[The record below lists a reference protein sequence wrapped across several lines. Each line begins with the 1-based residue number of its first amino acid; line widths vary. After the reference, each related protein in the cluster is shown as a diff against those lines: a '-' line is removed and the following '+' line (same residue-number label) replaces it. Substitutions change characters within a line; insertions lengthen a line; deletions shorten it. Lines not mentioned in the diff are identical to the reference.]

1 MCTRKAAKRSRAT
14 SSRSTSPASA
24 PFEGG
29 SSKGFFLELGSN
41 QFIPGF
47 EEQLVGAKAGESRE
61 VNVTFPKDYHS
72 ADLAGAPVVF
82 DVTVHEVHH
91 LHVPEIDEK
100 LAKELGFKD
109 LEALKGAVR
118 QQVGFEY
125 ERLARGKAKKQLFDL
140 LDEEVKFDVPPKMLE
155 LEFDAIW
162 KQVEDAKKAGDP
174 SLKDR
179 PEAEL
184 KKEYEAIAKR
194 RVKLGILLSEV
205 GRANNLQISRE
216 ELSAAVMSQARN
228 FPGEEE
234 KVFEFYRKNP
244 AQIDELKGPI
254 LEEKAVDFILSKA
267 KRNKKP
273 ITLEALRSEDEEEA
287 SGDGKA
293 KKAKSK
299 KA

>member
-1 MCTRKAAKRSRAT
+1 M
-14 SSRSTSPASA
+14 
-24 PFEGG
+24 
-29 SSKGFFLELGSN
+29 
-41 QFIPGF
+41 
-47 EEQLVGAKAGESRE
+47 
-61 VNVTFPKDYHS
+61 
-72 ADLAGAPVVF
+72 VF